1 MGAGGAPKGSSNN
14 LQSGLYAL
22 MKLRKSGKPNG
33 RTSFGKAFARRLNEY
48 VVMYGGDPSPAEM
61 NIMND
66 TTWVDFYTLS
76 IDMELVGRRLYR
88 RGKVH
93 PLLDVRVKLAAHRRE
108 NLKLLGVV
116 MNASQ
121 DAHQQYYAQYYG
133 HRRQGTSVTA
143 SRPSKSDSASAARNF
158 IE

>member
-1 MGAGGAPKGSSNN
+1 MGSSGAPKGNSNG

-61 NIMND
+61 TIMND

-108 NLKLLGVV
+108 NLKLLGLQRV
-116 MNASQ
+116 AKEISWK
-121 DAHQQYYAQYYG
+121 D
-133 HRRQGTSVTA
+133 SVEAINLEVPRERVETA
-143 SRPSKSDSASAARNF
+143 ETEAETEKD
-158 IE
+158 